1 MIFFGSVES
10 VDGGLVTRVLCVTS
24 CVCIYVVRCMH
35 SFLRRCWW
43 FIVVQLSTYV
53 LRKHRLLKVVVY
65 ACLYILHTNESEN
78 WKRFDDEQCSQ
89 RIGNDLTTNTKLW
102 CMPVCIYCTQAS
114 WIVRSENWKRF
125 DDEQCSQRIGNDLTT
140 NTKLWCMPVCIC
152 CTENAQ
158 GSQELKRVTQNW
170 CSQRIGNDLTTNT
183 KLWCIPV
190 CICCT
195 QNAQGSQELKRVRQ
209 KLVCGQ
215 RIGND
220 LTTNTKLLWIPVCIH
235 CTKVTIVQSIAQRER
250 CSGLG
255 QCVYVQPVLA
265 NNMCWFWCPCEEQW
279 HKR

>member
-1 MIFFGSVES
+1 M
-10 VDGGLVTRVLCVTS
+10 
-24 CVCIYVVRCMH
+24 
-35 SFLRRCWW
+35 
-43 FIVVQLSTYV
+43 
-53 LRKHRLLKVVVY
+53 LK
-65 ACLYILHTNESEN
+65 AHKSWNESH
-78 WKRFDDEQCSQ
+78 KIGVVQ

-102 CMPVCIYCTQAS
+102 YIS
-114 WIVRSENWKRF
+114 
-125 DDEQCSQRIGNDLTT
+125 
-140 NTKLWCMPVCIC
+140 VCIC

-183 KLWCIPV
+183 KLWYISV

-195 QNAQGSQELKRVRQ
+195 ENAQGSQELKRVTQ

>member
-102 CMPVCIYCTQAS
+102 CMPVCI
-114 WIVRSENWKRF
+114 
-125 DDEQCSQRIGNDLTT
+125 
-140 NTKLWCMPVCIC
+140 C

-170 CSQRIGNDLTTNT
+170 CS
-183 KLWCIPV
+183 
-190 CICCT
+190 
-195 QNAQGSQELKRVRQ
+195 
-209 KLVCGQ
+209 Q